1 MKSDSR
7 KDRRVLRHLRIRA
20 KIRGTAER
28 PRMAIMVS
36 NKHIHVQFID
46 DDKGVTIVSVS
57 TKGHED
63 NKNMASATLLGKRAV
78 DVALG
83 KGIKQAVVDRGGFRF
98 TGRVKAVVD
107 VAVKAGLVAG
117 TVATTEEK

>member
-1 MKSDSR
+1 MKCDSR
-7 KDRRVLRHLRIRA
+7 KERRDLRHLRIRA
-20 KIRGTAER
+20 KIKGTAER

-46 DDKGVTIVSVS
+46 DEKGFTIVSVS

-63 NKNMASATLLGKRAV
+63 KKNQASASLLGKRAV
-78 DVALG
+78 EAAHE
-83 KGIKQAVVDRGGFRF
+83 KGIKQAVVDRGGYKFH
-98 TGRVKAVVD
+98 GRVKTVVD

-117 TVATTEEK
+117 ATTEEK

>member
-7 KDRRVLRHLRIRA
+7 KERRVLRHLRIRA
-20 KIRGTAER
+20 KIAGTAER

-46 DDKGVTIVSVS
+46 DDTGLTIASAT

-63 NKNMASATLLGKRAV
+63 SKSMASASLVGKRAV
-78 DVALG
+78 EAVKG
-83 KGIKQAVVDRGGFRF
+83 KGIKKAVVDRGGFRF
-98 TGRVKAVVD
+98 TGRIKAVVD
-107 VAVKAGLVAG
+107 EAVKAGLVAG
-117 TVATTEEK
+117 ATTEEK

>member
-20 KIRGTAER
+20 KIRGTSER

-46 DDKGVTIVSVS
+46 DDKGVTLVSVS

-63 NKNMASATLLGKRAV
+63 KKNMASATLLGKRAV
-78 DVALG
+78 DVARE

-107 VAVKAGLVAG
+107 VVVKAGLVAG
-117 TVATTEEK
+117 ATTTEAK

>member
-7 KDRRVLRHLRIRA
+7 QERRVLRHVRIRA
-20 KIRGTAER
+20 KIKGTAER

-46 DDKGVTIVSVS
+46 DDTGVTVASAS

-63 NKNMASATLLGKRAV
+63 KKNLASADLVGKRAV
-78 DVALG
+78 EAARE
-83 KGIKQAVVDRGGFRF
+83 KGIKKAVVDRGGFRF

-107 VAVKAGLVAG
+107 AAVKAGLVAG
-117 TVATTEEK
+117 ATTTEEK

>member
-1 MKSDSR
+1 MKCDSR
-7 KDRRVLRHLRIRA
+7 KERRVLRHRRIRA
-20 KIRGTAER
+20 RVCGTADR

-46 DDKGVTIVSVS
+46 DDNGVTIVSVS

-63 NKNMASATLLGKRAV
+63 KKNVESAFLVGSRAV
-78 DVALG
+78 KAALE
-83 KGIKQAVVDRGGFRF
+83 KGIKKTVVDRGGFRF

-107 VAVKAGLVAG
+107 AAVKAGLVAG
-117 TVATTEEK
+117 AVTEEK